1 MSTFMMDVIK
11 TFQKF
16 CRCGGIKEAALFH
29 FSTLLARS
37 LRESI
42 REIACYEVCL
52 FGGCAGS
59 GACRWLSMSPSY
71 LHEKV
76 KYTAVE
82 VRWLL

>member
-16 CRCGGIKEAALFH
+16 SRCGGIKEAALFH

-37 LRESI
+37 NRFAKSLVTKFVYSGE
-42 REIACYEVCL
+42 
-52 FGGCAGS
+52 GGCAGS